1 MGQSIGRVA
10 SSMVCKEE
18 YDSLLDRSKR
28 MERLNKELKKTVLN
42 LESSGDTLR
51 SAFSQVKDQLDSTQS
66 GFISIEKQLREAQNR
81 HELMRPTMDKLRTEL
96 AEAQGKQVAAVEDL
110 SKLKKQNILLEDQA
124 GVMRVKLTSLQRETA
139 AKAKEDADLIE
150 SLKAKNSGLR
160 EQLQTQQEELA
171 VLKKSISMI
180 NNIVDN
186 T

>member
-18 YDSLLDRSKR
+18 YDSLLDRSKG
-28 MERLNKELKKTVLN
+28 MERLNKELKKTVFN
-42 LESSGDTLR
+42 LESSGAKLR
-51 SAFSQVKDQLDSTQS
+51 AALAQAKDQLDSTQS

-81 HELMRPTMDKLRTEL
+81 HELMRPTVDKLRTEL
-96 AEAQGKQVAAVEDL
+96 AEAQRKQVAGVE
-110 SKLKKQNILLEDQA
+110 SISQLKKQNIALEEQIVGA
-124 GVMRVKLTSLQRETA
+124 TLKLTSLQRESV
-139 AKAKEDADLIE
+139 AKAKEDANLIE
-150 SLKAKNSGLR
+150 SLKSKNSGLR

-171 VLKKSISMI
+171 ALKKSISMI